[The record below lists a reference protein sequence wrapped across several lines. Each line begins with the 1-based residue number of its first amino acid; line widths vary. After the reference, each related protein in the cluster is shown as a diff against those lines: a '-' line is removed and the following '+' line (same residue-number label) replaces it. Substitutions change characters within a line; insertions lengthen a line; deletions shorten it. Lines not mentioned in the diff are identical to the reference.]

1 MGLLESPGKESVGYE
16 TGEPMAHWGSQPAWA
31 SETLETPQQVSD
43 TDQTTFWS
51 SRSAM
56 VRFIKLHPL
65 GCRVEPNCEASDP
78 TAHQAVLP
86 ERDFGLGEGD
96 LLSPK

>member
-1 MGLLESPGKESVGYE
+1 
-16 TGEPMAHWGSQPAWA
+16 
-31 SETLETPQQVSD
+31 
-43 TDQTTFWS
+43 
-51 SRSAM
+51 M
-56 VRFIKLHPL
+56 VRFTKLHPL

-86 ERDFGLGEGD
+86 ERDFGLGEAD

>member
-1 MGLLESPGKESVGYE
+1 MKQGSPWP
-16 TGEPMAHWGSQPAWA
+16 TLGSQPAWA
-31 SETLETPQQVSD
+31 SETLETPWQASD
-43 TDQTTFWS
+43 TDQTSFWS

-78 TAHQAVLP
+78 TAHQSVLP
-86 ERDFGLGEGD
+86 ERNFGLG
-96 LLSPK
+96 